1 MFCVSNTSKDR
12 SLAMRSTSFFG
23 MGAPKYLSKCCRT
36 TCGSISFRKKMVLY
50 SDGRSLRVFLVQV
63 DDPFLLEWP
72 ISRGYVSFGEGIY
85 DVLNVLKTFENW

>member
-1 MFCVSNTSKDR
+1 MFIWSPVISVDLLELKVKLGLK
-12 SLAMRSTSFFG
+12 LATFTLPETNKL
-23 MGAPKYLSKCCRT
+23 APENEWLE
-36 TCGSISFRKKMVLY
+36 
-50 SDGRSLRVFLVQV
+50 